1 MKRFPSSDESEDDFE
16 YLDKSIQLTKSWQAP
31 VALQFQFQPST
42 QTDWTMTNLPTST
55 TTKRYITEIQAL
67 ITRSLPEEEAI
78 FRTPQ
83 VSNSS
88 SSSSDHPYTTDT
100 SSSSTIKKT
109 KKTKAEREARR
120 LDPDIYAPSLRPRF
134 VICKGCKEELWP
146 PNCRYHSR
154 HCEFAAKREKHS
166 QSSDNYNDED
176 KIAVENLVNN

>member
-1 MKRFPSSDESEDDFE
+1 MGCCLMNILEMKRFPSSDDESEDDFE

-31 VALQFQFQPST
+31 VAFQFQFQPST

-88 SSSSDHPYTTDT
+88 SSSSDHPYTTET

-120 LDPDIYAPSLRPRF
+120 LDSDIYAPSLRPRF
-134 VICKGCKEELWP
+134 VVCKGRL
-146 PNCRYHSR
+146 R
-154 HCEFAAKREKHS
+154 
-166 QSSDNYNDED
+166 
-176 KIAVENLVNN
+176 